1 MSEEVTIQ
9 STSDSGPTLEQQ
21 AAALDAKANGEAQE
35 TGKVEQSNETQEA
48 QETQRPEWLLDKY
61 LSDDRSIQDA
71 IAEQAKAYTELQ
83 KKLGE
88 RQETQGTQQPT
99 EFNQTLNDA
108 RNEFFEN
115 DGKLSEDTYTKLTE
129 AGLPKELVDS
139 FIESQQATIE
149 LQQIKLHQAAGGQKQ
164 HDSLLEW
171 GGKNLTAE
179 EIELFNA
186 DYTSGNMAKATMA
199 IRNLQARYQVA
210 NGSPAAQTFRGDTSS
225 AAGVQPFSSMQEVKS
240 VMKDPRYKS
249 GDKAFHDN
257 LQKRLAVTNMASLPP
272 KA

>member
-1 MSEEVTIQ
+1 MSEEVTIT
-9 STSDSGPTLEQQ
+9 STTDTGPTLEQQ
-21 AAALDAKANGEAQE
+21 AAQLDAKAEGGTQE
-35 TGKVEQSNETQEA
+35 TGTETGGQPEQTQEI
-48 QETQRPEWLLDKY
+48 QRPEWLLDKY
-61 LSDDRSIQDA
+61 MPEGRSIEDGM
-71 IAEQAKAYTELQ
+71 AEQAKAYNELQ

-88 RQETQGTQQPT
+88 RQEAQETQQPT

-115 DGKLSEDTYTKLTE
+115 DGKLSDDTYTKLTD
-129 AGLPKELVDS
+129 AGLPKEVVDS

-149 LQQIKLHQAAGGQKQ
+149 LQQIKLHQVAGGQEQ

-171 GGKNLTAE
+171 GGENLTSE

-186 DYTSGNMAKATMA
+186 DYTSGDMAKATMA
-199 IRNLQARYQVA
+199 LKNLQARYQVA

-225 AAGVQPFSSMQEVKS
+225 AAGVQPFSSMQEVKAA
-240 VMKDPRYKS
+240 MQDPKYKS

>member
-1 MSEEVTIQ
+1 MSEEVTIT
-9 STSDSGPTLEQQ
+9 STTDTGPTLEQQ
-21 AAALDAKANGEAQE
+21 AAQLEAKAEG
-35 TGKVEQSNETQEA
+35 GTQEA
-48 QETQRPEWLLDKY
+48 GTETVGQPEQTQEIQRPEWLQDKY
-61 LSDDRSIQDA
+61 LSDDRSIEDA

-88 RQETQGTQQPT
+88 RQEAQETQQPT

-115 DGKLSEDTYTKLTE
+115 DGKLSDDTYTKLTD
-129 AGLPKELVDS
+129 AGLPKEVVDS

-149 LQQIKLHQAAGGQKQ
+149 LQQIKLHQVAGGQEQ

-171 GGKNLTAE
+171 GGENLSSE
-179 EIELFNA
+179 EIALFNA
-186 DYTSGNMAKATMA
+186 DYTSGDMTKASTA
-199 IRNLQARYQVA
+199 LKNLQARYQVA

-225 AAGVQPFSSMQEVKS
+225 AAGVQPFSSMQEVKAA
-240 VMKDPRYKS
+240 MQDPKYKS
-249 GDKAFHDN
+249 GNKEFHDN
-257 LQKRLAVTNMASLPP
+257 LQKRLAVTNMSSLPP